1 MNNNR
6 EIGNGIIINS
16 KINTLNS
23 ASNNTINSLSDSF
36 SRKYDYLWENKNN
49 TNVKGSIM
57 KGIINEYNN
66 IKNQENKDIDNI
78 LNQLESLGF
87 NKKYVNECIKIRG

>member
-1 MNNNR
+1 MLLYEMNNIC
-6 EIGNGIIINS
+6 EIDNNWIIYS
-16 KINTLNS
+16 KTNALTS

-66 IKNQENKDIDNI
+66 IKN
-78 LNQLESLGF
+78 
-87 NKKYVNECIKIRG
+87 